1 MVETETTTET
11 QRTQRLHRE
20 KQILMPKDAHEM
32 NESEVRSRIITLGF
46 GGDERLFIAFYR
58 KLQQGLP
65 EGTGI
70 VLRGSVVT
78 NQRHEDGQPFD
89 SLGKGTSDLDVTL
102 VGSKVMEAW
111 SSDAYYI
118 PGMHTKPLCDKDPE
132 IAPSL
137 KELRE
142 SLQTLVG
149 RPVNFQATSSLVLY
163 GRDVLFGE
171 TYFVVVPSGENA

>member
-1 MVETETTTET
+1 MLKCAAMAKDPYEMTENEIR
-11 QRTQRLHRE
+11 QR
-20 KQILMPKDAHEM
+20 I
-32 NESEVRSRIITLGF
+32 VTLAF
-46 GGDERLFIAFYR
+46 NADERLFIAFYR

-78 NQRHEDGQPFD
+78 NKRHEDGTPFD
-89 SLGKGTSDLDVTL
+89 SHGTATSDLDVTL

-111 SSDAYYI
+111 SSDGYYI
-118 PGMHTKPLCDKDPE
+118 RGLHTKPLCDKDPN

-137 KELRE
+137 NPLRE
-142 SLQTLVG
+142 SLQKLIG

-171 TYFVVVPSGENA
+171 PYYIVVPPCEDA

>member
-1 MVETETTTET
+1 
-11 QRTQRLHRE
+11 
-20 KQILMPKDAHEM
+20 MPKDAYEM
-32 NESEVRSRIITLGF
+32 NENELHSRIVTLAF

-70 VLRGSVVT
+70 VLRGSIVT
-78 NQRHEDGQPFD
+78 NKRHEDGMPFD
-89 SLGKGTSDLDVTL
+89 SQGKGTSDIDVTL

-111 SSDAYYI
+111 NADAYYL
-118 PGMHTKPLCDKDPE
+118 PGLHTKPLCDKDPD

-137 KELRE
+137 NPLRE
-142 SLQTLVG
+142 SLQKLVG
-149 RPVNFQATSSLVLY
+149 RPVNMQATSSLVLY

-171 TYFVVVPSGENA
+171 PYYVVVPAGEEA

>member
-1 MVETETTTET
+1 
-11 QRTQRLHRE
+11 
-20 KQILMPKDAHEM
+20 MPKDAYEM
-32 NESEVRSRIITLGF
+32 NESEIRSRVVTLAF

-70 VLRGSVVT
+70 VLRGSVIT
-78 NQRHEDGQPFD
+78 NKRHEDGTPFD
-89 SLGKGTSDLDVTL
+89 SQGKATSDLDVTL

-111 SSDAYYI
+111 NSDAYYL
-118 PGMHTKPLCDKDPE
+118 PGLHTKPLGDKDPD

-137 KELRE
+137 NPLRE
-142 SLQTLVG
+142 SLQKLVG

-171 TYFVVVPSGENA
+171 PYFVVVPPGDDA

>member
-1 MVETETTTET
+1 
-11 QRTQRLHRE
+11 
-20 KQILMPKDAHEM
+20 MPKDTHDM
-32 NESEVRSRIITLGF
+32 NENEVRARILTLAF
-46 GGDERLFIAFYR
+46 DDDERLFIAFYR

-70 VLRGSVVT
+70 VLRGSVIT
-78 NQRHEDGQPFD
+78 NKRHEDEAPFD
-89 SLGKGTSDLDVTL
+89 SKGKGTSDLDVTL
-102 VGSKVMEAW
+102 VGNKVMEAW

-118 PGMHTKPLCDKDPE
+118 PGLHTKPLCDEDPN

-137 KELRE
+137 NPLRE
-142 SLQTLVG
+142 SLQKLVG

-171 TYFVVVPSGENA
+171 PYYVVVPSGENA

>member
-1 MVETETTTET
+1 MTEE
-11 QRTQRLHRE
+11 RT
-20 KQILMPKDAHEM
+20 PKDAHEM
-32 NESEVRSRIITLGF
+32 TENEVRSRIITLAF
-46 GGDERLFIAFYR
+46 DGDERLFIAFYR

-78 NQRHEDGQPFD
+78 NKRHENGGPFD
-89 SLGKGTSDLDVTL
+89 EEGRGSSDLDVTL
-102 VGSKVMEAW
+102 VGTKVMEAW
-111 SSDAYYI
+111 SPDAYYI
-118 PGMHTKPLCDKDPE
+118 PSLHTKPLCDKDPD

-137 KELRE
+137 KPLRE
-142 SLQTLVG
+142 SLQKLVG

-171 TYFVVVPSGENA
+171 PYYVVVEPGADA

>member
-1 MVETETTTET
+1 
-11 QRTQRLHRE
+11 
-20 KQILMPKDAHEM
+20 MPKDAYEM
-32 NESEVRSRIITLGF
+32 EESEIRSRIVTLAF

-78 NQRHEDGQPFD
+78 NKRHEDGMPFD
-89 SLGKGTSDLDVTL
+89 SRGKATSDLDVTL
-102 VGSKVMEAW
+102 VGGKVMEAW
-111 SSDAYYI
+111 NSDAYYI
-118 PGMHTKPLCDKDPE
+118 PGLHTKPLGDKDRD

-137 KELRE
+137 NPLRE
-142 SLQTLVG
+142 SLQKLVG

-171 TYFVVVPSGENA
+171 PYFVVVPPGEDA